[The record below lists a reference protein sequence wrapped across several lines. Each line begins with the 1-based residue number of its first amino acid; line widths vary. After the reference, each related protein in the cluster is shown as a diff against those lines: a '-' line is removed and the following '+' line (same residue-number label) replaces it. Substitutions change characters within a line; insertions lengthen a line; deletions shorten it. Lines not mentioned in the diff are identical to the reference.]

1 MPDEAPDQQWR
12 RLTKLY
18 GDMYDGQ
25 LLELAATFNDLTEM
39 AKTVLRDELRKR
51 ELGDPLAPGWS
62 ASAQL
67 KAQEQEEL
75 EQASAEAAERPAIE
89 YTWKVPLCE
98 CNLSIEA
105 SQVAETL
112 KRAGIQSWLNRP
124 QFPSDLRGSIVL
136 VAADQLDEARAV
148 IANPIPQDIIDESQI
163 EIPEYAPPV
172 CPSCGAAD
180 SILIATEP
188 ANSWEC
194 ETCGEE
200 WTDSVD
206 DHAEAP

>member
-1 MPDEAPDQQWR
+1 MLDETPDQQWR

-18 GDMYDGQ
+18 GEMYDGQ

-51 ELGDPLAPGWS
+51 ALGDPLAPGWS
-62 ASAQL
+62 PEAQL
-67 KAQEQEEL
+67 KAHEAL
-75 EQASAEAAERPAIE
+75 EPAETGIGEKPVVE
-89 YTWKVPLCE
+89 FTWKVPLCE

-105 SQVAETL
+105 LQIAETL
-112 KRAGIQSWLNRP
+112 RRAGIQCWLNRP
-124 QFPSDLRGSIVL
+124 QFPSDLRGPTVL
-136 VAADQLDEARAV
+136 VAADQLDQARAV
-148 IANPIPQDIIDESQI
+148 IANPIPQDIIDASQM

-180 SILIATEP
+180 PILVSTEP

-194 ETCGEE
+194 ETCGKE
-200 WTDSVD
+200 WTDPVD
-206 DHAEAP
+206 EPAENP

>member
-1 MPDEAPDQQWR
+1 MLDETPDQQWR

-39 AKTVLRDELRKR
+39 ARTVLRDELRKR
-51 ELGDPLAPGWS
+51 ALGDPLAPGWS
-62 ASAQL
+62 AAAQL
-67 KAQEQEEL
+67 KVHEEEAL
-75 EQASAEAAERPAIE
+75 EPAEDAGAEKPVE
-89 YTWKVPLCE
+89 FTWKVPLWE

-105 SQVAETL
+105 LQIAEAL
-112 KRAGIQSWLNRP
+112 RRAGIQCWLNRP
-124 QFPSDLRGSIVL
+124 QFPSDLRGPTVL

-148 IANPIPQDIIDESQI
+148 IANPIPQDIIDESQM

-180 SILIATEP
+180 PILVSTEP

-194 ETCGEE
+194 EACGKE
-200 WTDSVD
+200 WIDPVD
-206 DHAEAP
+206 EPAETP

>member
-1 MPDEAPDQQWR
+1 MPEETLDQQWR

-51 ELGDPLAPGWS
+51 GLGDPLAPGWS
-62 ASAQL
+62 ALAQR
-67 KAQEQEEL
+67 KAQDEEAL
-75 EQASAEAAERPAIE
+75 EPAQAAAAEKPVE

-105 SQVAETL
+105 LQVAETL
-112 KRAGIQSWLNRP
+112 KRAGIQCWLNRP
-124 QFPSDLRGSIVL
+124 QFPSDLRGPTVL

-148 IANPIPQDIIDESQI
+148 IAAPIPQDIINESQM

-180 SILIATEP
+180 PILVSTEP

-194 ETCGEE
+194 EACDNE
-200 WTDSVD
+200 WTDPVD
-206 DHAEAP
+206 EPAETP